1 MKITVITAF
10 PQFFRSFLDT
20 SIVGKAVERG
30 LLNVSVVDLREYGEG
45 DYRQIDDYSFGG
57 NGGMVLM
64 AEPLT
69 RAIEDL
75 DDPSFVV
82 YPSPQGVT
90 MTQEMV
96 ESLSTK
102 DHLVIVC
109 GHYEGVDERFV
120 QSKVDMEL
128 SIGDYVLTGGELP
141 AMVVIDSV
149 SRLIPGVVGKGRAVV
164 EDSFYR
170 GMLDN
175 PHFTRPSEWRG
186 IEVPP
191 VLLSGNDSEIDLW
204 RRREAVVR
212 TLDRR
217 SDLLCRASLRSYLE
231 VGYYVMW
238 FPPDDVDHWTLRTIS
253 LSCSSYGVS
262 RLLIP
267 VQDREIRDSFRSL
280 LTDLG
285 VDSAVKLFPSA
296 QKASQWVIKKEKKQ
310 PFSIVIGKGQG
321 EENIS
326 WLEVKREI
334 LSNSRPPM
342 FVFGESVASEGD
354 VTMRPVAGD
363 DRDRSAL
370 PVQNAVSV
378 VLDRFFGWR

>member
-1 MKITVITAF
+1 MKITVLTAF
-10 PQFFRSFLDT
+10 PEFFRSFLET

-30 LLNVSVVDLREYGEG
+30 LLEVSVVDLRGYGEG
-45 DYRQIDDYSFGG
+45 DYRRIDDYSFGG

-69 RAIEDL
+69 KALEDL
-75 DDPSFVV
+75 KDPSYVV

-90 MTQEMV
+90 LTQEIV
-96 ESLSTK
+96 ESISTK

-120 QSKVDMEL
+120 GSKVDMEL

-175 PHFTRPSEWRG
+175 PHFTRPAEWRDMK
-186 IEVPP
+186 VPP
-191 VLLSGNDSEIDLW
+191 VLLSGNDKEIELW
-204 RRREAVVR
+204 RRRESVSR
-212 TLDRR
+212 TLTRR
-217 SDLLCRASLRSYLE
+217 PDLMARASLRDYLE
-231 VGYYVMW
+231 KGYYVLW
-238 FPPDDVDHWTLRTIS
+238 SPPDKIDPSALRTIVDG
-253 LSCSSYGVS
+253 CVSYGVS
-262 RLLIP
+262 KLLIP
-267 VQDREIRDSFRSL
+267 VVDGLRRDSLRALVS
-280 LTDLG
+280 DLK
-285 VDSAVKLFPSA
+285 VDSTVKLFPSYQRGLEWIA
-296 QKASQWVIKKEKKQ
+296 KKEKAT
-310 PFSIVIGKGQG
+310 PFSVSLGKGEG
-321 EENIS
+321 EASLS
-326 WLEVKREI
+326 WIEVKMEF
-334 LSNSRPPM
+334 LSRRCPGV
-342 FVFGESVASEGD
+342 FVFGDFVEGD
-354 VTMRPVAGD
+354 VVMRPVAGD

>member
-10 PQFFRSFLDT
+10 PQFFRSFLET
-20 SIVGKAVERG
+20 SIVGRAVERG
-30 LLNVSVVDLREYGEG
+30 MLDVSVVDLREYGDG

-57 NGGMVLM
+57 NGGMVIM

-75 DDPSFVV
+75 DAPSFVV

-102 DHLVIVC
+102 EHLVIVC

-120 QSKVDMEL
+120 RSKVDMEL

-141 AMVVIDSV
+141 AMAVIDSV

-175 PHFTRPSEWRG
+175 PHFTRPAEWRG
-186 IEVPP
+186 VEVPP

-204 RRREAVVR
+204 RRKEAVMR

-217 SDLLCRASLRSYLE
+217 PDLLCRASLRNYLE
-231 VGYYVMW
+231 TGYYVMW
-238 FPPDDVDHWTLRTIS
+238 FPPDEVDPCTLRTIS
-253 LSCSSYGVS
+253 LGCSSYGVS
-262 RLLIP
+262 KLLIP
-267 VQDREIRDSFRSL
+267 IQESEVRDSFRSL
-280 LTDLG
+280 LLDEGLDA
-285 VDSAVKLFPSA
+285 VVKLFPST
-296 QKASQWVIKKEKKQ
+296 QKASQWILKKEKRQ
-310 PFSIVIGKGQG
+310 PFSIVVGKGHG

-326 WLEVKREI
+326 WLEVKREM
-334 LSNSRPPM
+334 LSNGRPPL
-342 FVFGESVASEGD
+342 FVFGDNVASVGD

>member
-1 MKITVITAF
+1 MRITVVTAF

-20 SIVGKAVERG
+20 SIVGRAVERG

-57 NGGMVLM
+57 NGGMVIM
-64 AEPLT
+64 AEPLS
-69 RAIEDL
+69 RALEDL
-75 DDPSFVV
+75 DGPSFVV

-175 PHFTRPSEWRG
+175 PHFTRPAEWRG
-186 IEVPP
+186 MEVPP

-217 SDLLCRASLRSYLE
+217 ADLLCRASLRNYLE

-238 FPPDDVDHWTLRTIS
+238 FPPDELDPWTLRTIS

-267 VQDREIRDSFRSL
+267 VQDGEVREGFRSL
-280 LTDLG
+280 ISDLG
-285 VDSAVKLFPSA
+285 LDASVKLFPSA
-296 QKASQWVIKKEKKQ
+296 QKASQWVLKKEKKQ
-310 PFSIVIGKGQG
+310 PFSIAIGKGQG

-342 FVFGESVASEGD
+342 FVFGENVASEGD

>member
-1 MKITVITAF
+1 MRITVVTAF
-10 PQFFRSFLDT
+10 PSFFHSFLET
-20 SIVGKAVERG
+20 SIVGKAVEGG
-30 LLNVSVVDLREYGEG
+30 LLKVSVVDLRDYGEG
-45 DYRQIDDYSFGG
+45 DYRRVDDYSFGG

-69 RAIEDL
+69 RALEDL
-75 DDPSFVV
+75 QDPSFVV
-82 YPSPQGVT
+82 YPSPQGISL
-90 MTQEMV
+90 TQETV

-102 DHLVIVC
+102 EHLVIVC

-120 QSKVDMEL
+120 SSKVDMEL

-141 AMVVIDSV
+141 AMVVIDAV

-175 PHFTRPSEWRG
+175 PHFTRPADWRG
-186 IEVPP
+186 MEVPS
-191 VLLSGNDSEIDLW
+191 VLLSGNDKEIDSW
-204 RRREAVVR
+204 RRNEAVCR

-217 SDLLCRASLRSYLE
+217 PDLLSRASLRNYLE
-231 VGYYVMW
+231 GGSYVMW
-238 FPPDDVDHWTLRTIS
+238 FPPEKVDPWTLGAIAS
-253 LSCSSYGVS
+253 SCLSYGVS
-262 RLLIP
+262 KLFIP
-267 VQDREIRDSFRSL
+267 ILDSDVRDSFRSIISE
-280 LTDLG
+280 LG
-285 VDSAVKLFPSA
+285 LGSMVKLFPSFQRA
-296 QKASQWVIKKEKKQ
+296 TEWVLKKEKQQ
-310 PFSIVIGKGQG
+310 PFAVVLGKGQG
-321 EENIS
+321 EESLS

-334 LSNSRPPM
+334 LSNRRPPL
-342 FVFGESVASEGD
+342 FIFGDDVPYEGD
-354 VTMRPVAGD
+354 VIMRPVAGD